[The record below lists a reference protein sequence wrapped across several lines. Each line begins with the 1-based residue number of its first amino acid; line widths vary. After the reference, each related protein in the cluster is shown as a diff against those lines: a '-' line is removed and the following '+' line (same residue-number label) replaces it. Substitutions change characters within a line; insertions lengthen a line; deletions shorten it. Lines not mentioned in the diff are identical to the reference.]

1 MPRRRLW
8 VCLPPIPSNPGSNP
22 MFKFEGKDFRAV
34 IINNAPW
41 FAAVDLASAL
51 GKKRDSYNMVDALK
65 PDEWMI
71 LHKNKAEVSSLVLFN
86 GNAARLTLVSES
98 GLYKLIMRAHPNVN
112 PVVKR
117 FQDWVTRDVLP
128 ALRKDESPKAV
139 PVPAVKFQEGVQG
152 FHFFNPGDGHFEVR
166 VMMDEQG
173 NPWFVAKDVD
183 QALGY
188 VNPRKAVGDHCKKT
202 SAVTIRDTSSND
214 VEQGRS
220 VTLIPEADVYRL
232 IMRSKLPS
240 AQKFEEWVVGTVLP
254 ALRKD
259 GMYVMGEEKVKSGE
273 MSHHLP
279 RKPAGYE
286 VIFTRQWER

>member
-1 MPRRRLW
+1 MN
-8 VCLPPIPSNPGSNP
+8 PIPSNPGSNP
-22 MFKFEGKDFRAV
+22 MFKFVGQSVRVVMIEEK
-34 IINNAPW
+34 PW
-41 FAAVDLASAL
+41 FVAADVLTAL
-51 GKKRDSYNMVDALK
+51 DMLRGGTNFNFLRE
-65 PDEWMI
+65 DEVQVI
-71 LHKNKAEVSSLVLFN
+71 GKNKCGPTTLVLFTGRAN
-86 GNAARLTLVSES
+86 RITLLSES
-98 GLYKLIMRAHPNVN
+98 GLYKFVLRSDKLVAR
-112 PVVKR
+112 R
-117 FQDWVTRDVLP
+117 FQDWLTREVLP
-128 ALRKDESPKAV
+128 AIRKDESPKAV

-173 NPWFVAKDVD
+173 NPWFVAKDVA

-188 VNPRKAVGDHCKKT
+188 VNPRKAVGDHCKKA
-202 SAVTIRDTSSND
+202 SAVTIRDTSSNG

-220 VTLIPEADVYRL
+220 VTLIPEAAVYRL

-259 GMYVMGEEKVKSGE
+259 GMYVMGEEKVKTGE

-286 VIFTRQWER
+286 VIFTRH

>member
-1 MPRRRLW
+1 MN
-8 VCLPPIPSNPGSNP
+8 PIPSNPGSNP
-22 MFKFEGKDFRAV
+22 MFKFVGQSVRVVMIEEK
-34 IINNAPW
+34 PW
-41 FAAVDLASAL
+41 FVAADVLTAL
-51 GKKRDSYNMVDALK
+51 DMLRGGTNFNFLRE
-65 PDEWMI
+65 DEVQVI
-71 LHKNKAEVSSLVLFN
+71 GKNKCGQTTLVLFTGRAN
-86 GNAARLTLVSES
+86 RITLLSES
-98 GLYKLIMRAHPNVN
+98 GLYKFVLRSDKLVAR
-112 PVVKR
+112 R
-117 FQDWVTRDVLP
+117 FQDWLTREVLP

-166 VMMDEQG
+166 AMMDEQG
-173 NPWFVAKDVD
+173 NPWFVAKDVA

-188 VNPRKAVGDHCKKT
+188 VNPRKAVGDHCKKA
-202 SAVTIRDTSSND
+202 SAVTIRDTSSNG

-259 GMYVMGEEKVKSGE
+259 GMYVMGEEKVKTGE

-286 VIFTRQWER
+286 VIFTRH